1 MVLRNE
7 KFERTQLMRT
17 EINIVNLE
25 NEDLLKELNVV
36 FRVRVETQR
45 LLD

>member
-17 EINIVNLE
+17 EINMVNLP

-36 FRVRVETQR
+36 FRVRAETQR

>member
-17 EINIVNLE
+17 EINMVNLQ

-36 FRVRVETQR
+36 FRVRAETQR